1 VSSRARTL
9 VSLADQA
16 FSRASDARSV
26 EGNHVRLLRDGPE
39 NYPAWLE
46 AIAGATR
53 YIHFEN
59 YLVRDDETGRRFADA
74 LIERAEAGV
83 HVRFIYDWFG
93 CRGKA
98 SGAYWDRLRDAGV
111 EVRAYNPPR
120 LDSPLGW
127 LSRDHRKMISV
138 DGEVAFVTGLC
149 IGNEWAGDPDRN
161 ISPWRDTGVELRGPA
176 VAEVDGAFAGVW
188 GMIGEP
194 LPAEFVASRHDVPP
208 AGDMPVRI
216 IDSVP
221 GTAGVFRLDQLI
233 ATVARERLWLTDPYF
248 AGTTVFVQAL
258 RAAAEDGVDVRL
270 LVPNATDLPLLRP
283 LSRAGYRAL
292 LEAGVRVFEWN
303 GRMMHAKTLVAD
315 GRWARV
321 GSTNLNLA
329 SWLGNCE
336 LDAVIEDEDFGRTME
351 ASFLEDLE
359 HSTEIVLDDR
369 RRLYLP
375 RDPRPPRRRRLKSL
389 GRGSIGPAAAGA
401 LRIGNVVGAAVTNR
415 RALEPV
421 EGRIMAVTALALIAL
436 ALLFIV
442 VPALLIYPVAVLF
455 IWFAITLLLKAGTLS
470 KARK

>member
-1 VSSRARTL
+1 VTPRTNSL
-9 VSLADQA
+9 ASLADQA
-16 FSRASDARSV
+16 FSRASDARLV
-26 EGNHVRLLRDGPE
+26 EGNQVRLLRDGPE

-46 AIAGATR
+46 AIASARR

-59 YLVRDDETGRRFADA
+59 YIIRGDATGRRFADA
-74 LIERAEAGV
+74 LIERADAGV
-83 HVRFIYDWFG
+83 HVRIVYDWFG
-93 CRGKA
+93 TLGKA
-98 SGAYWDRLRDAGV
+98 STGYWDRLREAGV
-111 EVRAYNPPR
+111 EVRVYNPPR
-120 LDSPLGW
+120 PDSPLGW

-149 IGNEWAGDPDRN
+149 IGDEWAGDPERG
-161 ISPWRDTGVELRGPA
+161 IAPWRDTGVELRGPA
-176 VAEVDGAFAGVW
+176 VVEVERAFASIWSMLGDALPEEHVAPRREAEPAD
-188 GMIGEP
+188 GM
-194 LPAEFVASRHDVPP
+194 R
-208 AGDMPVRI
+208 VRI

-233 ATVARERLWLTDPYF
+233 ATIARERLWLTDPYF

-270 LVPNATDLPLLRP
+270 LVPHATDLPLLRP

-315 GRWARV
+315 GRWSRV

-336 LDAVIEDEDFGRTME
+336 LDAVIEDEDFGQMME
-351 ASFLEDLE
+351 ESFLTDLE
-359 HSTEIVLDDR
+359 HSTEVVRDR
-369 RRLYLP
+369 RHRLYLP
-375 RDPRPPRRRRLKSL
+375 RDPKPRRLRQR
-389 GRGSIGPAAAGA
+389 GHRARGSIGPAAAGA

-421 EGRIMAVTALALIAL
+421 EGRIMAMTSLVLIAL

-442 VPALLIYPVAVLF
+442 FPALLVYPVAILF
-455 IWFAITLLLKAGTLS
+455 IWFAIALLLKVRSLS
-470 KARK
+470 SSRK

>member
-1 VSSRARTL
+1 VTPRTN
-9 VSLADQA
+9 SLASIADQA
-16 FSRASDARSV
+16 FSRASDARLV
-26 EGNHVRLLRDGPE
+26 EGNQVRLLRDGPE

-46 AIAGATR
+46 AIAAATQ
-53 YIHFEN
+53 YVHFEN
-59 YLVRDDETGRRFADA
+59 YIIRGDETGRRFADA
-74 LIERAEAGV
+74 LIERAGAGV
-83 HVRFIYDWFG
+83 RVRIMYDWFG
-93 CRGKA
+93 SLGKA
-98 SGAYWDRLRDAGV
+98 SSAYWDRLREAGI
-111 EVRAYNPPR
+111 EVRVYNPPS

-138 DGEVAFVTGLC
+138 DGEVAFVSGLC
-149 IGNEWAGDPDRN
+149 IGNEWAGDPERN
-161 ISPWRDTGVELRGPA
+161 IPPWRDTGVELRGPA
-176 VAEVDGAFAGVW
+176 VAEVDRAFASIW
-188 GMIGEP
+188 GMVGEP
-194 LPAEFVASRHDVPP
+194 LPAEYVASRRDAAHV
-208 AGDMPVRI
+208 GSMQVRI

-233 ATVARERLWLTDPYF
+233 ATIARERLWLTDPYF

-270 LVPNATDLPLLRP
+270 LVPHATDLPLLRP

-336 LDAVIEDEDFGRTME
+336 LDAVIEDEDFGRMME
-351 ASFLEDLE
+351 ESFLEDLE
-359 HSTEIVLDDR
+359 HATEVVLDDR
-369 RRLYLP
+369 QRLYLP
-375 RDPRPPRRRRLKSL
+375 RDPKPRRRRRRGNR

-421 EGRIMAVTALALIAL
+421 EGRIMAMTALALIAL
-436 ALLFIV
+436 ALLFVV
-442 VPALLIYPVAVLF
+442 VPVLLVFPVAVLF
-455 IWFAITLLLKAGTLS
+455 IWFAIALLLKANSIS